1 MLDVK
6 TLCIEQKLKLL
17 TGANLWQNYDVDGKL
32 YQVRMADGPNGLRKS
47 DFDDANPEDETAFP
61 SLAVAGASWDR
72 DIIREMADAI
82 ADEAIEEKID
92 LVLGPGINIKRSPYC
107 GRNFEYISED
117 PYFSGEMGKVY
128 IESMQKRGIGTSLKH
143 FAVNNSEWD
152 RCYQS
157 SEVSERAMQEIYLA
171 GFKKAVEAEPWTIM
185 CSYNPVNGVYSA
197 ENRKL
202 LKNTLRDKFGY
213 KNVIVSDWGAVKNSY
228 KSLKASLDMRM
239 PYHEDG
245 YNELKSAYDKGL
257 ITDSEID
264 ESAERVIALAE
275 KAQNAKKLHEVRY
288 TREERH
294 QKAVEIAQNGMVLLK
309 NEDNILPL
317 KSGKIVVSGAYTK
330 NPPLAGNG
338 AAMVK
343 TAFKQTELSTLLAD
357 SLKGAEIEYVDVM
370 NGYRLRAIR
379 MRHLIEKAYGADV
392 TIIAVGNTNVEEGES
407 WDRENIKIC
416 PLDEKMILET
426 AQKCDNVVV
435 LLYTGSSIDC
445 SSWIDSVKACLW
457 VGFSGEGVN
466 EAINNILTGKVNPS
480 GKLTETFPIEE
491 NVYPESNEGNGFVT
505 KYTDDV
511 FVGYRMYDTY
521 GNGEVCFPFGHGL
534 SYSKFEYSDLEIK
547 KNSETDYELYFK
559 VKNLSDIDGAEVCQ
573 VYVKDVVSMV
583 LRPEKEL
590 KGFDKVFLK
599 AGEQK
604 TVKITLDSSSF
615 AYWSD
620 PLDSFYVENGD
631 FEILVGASSRDIKLV
646 GKIKINLPDEL
657 QVSK

>member
-6 TLCIEQKLKLL
+6 TLTIDQKLKLL
-17 TGANLWQNYDVDGKL
+17 TGANLWQNDSVDGKL
-32 YQVRMADGPNGLRKS
+32 YQVRMADGPNGLRLS
-47 DFDDANPEDETAFP
+47 DFDDANPQDETAFP
-61 SLAVAGASWDR
+61 SLAVAGSSWDR
-72 DIIREMADAI
+72 EIIKEMADAI
-82 ADEAIEEKID
+82 ADEAIEEKVD

-117 PYFSGEMGKVY
+117 PYFSGEMGKAY
-128 IESMQKRGIGTSLKH
+128 IDAMQKRGIGTSLKH

-157 SEVSERAMQEIYLA
+157 SEVSERAMQEIYFA
-171 GFKKAVEAEPWTIM
+171 GFKKAIDANPWTIM
-185 CSYNPVNGVYSA
+185 CSYNPVNGVYAA

-202 LKNTLRDKFGY
+202 LKLTLRDKFGY
-213 KNVIVSDWGAVKNSY
+213 KGVVVSDWGAVLNSY
-228 KSLKASLDMRM
+228 KSLKAGLDMRM

-245 YNELKSAYDKGL
+245 FTTLKSAYKKGL

-264 ESAERVIALAE
+264 ESAQRVIDLAE
-275 KAQNAKKLHEVRY
+275 KAQNAKKHHKINM
-288 TREERH
+288 TRAERH
-294 QKAVEIAQNGMVLLK
+294 QKAVEIAQSGMVLLK
-309 NEDNILPL
+309 NEDDILPL
-317 KSGKIVVSGAYTK
+317 KGGKIVVSGTYTV

-343 TAFKQTELSTLLAD
+343 TAYKQTELDKLLAQALPD
-357 SLKGAEIEYVDVM
+357 ANVEYVDVV
-370 NGYRLRAIR
+370 NGIRLRAIR
-379 MRHLIEKAYGADV
+379 MRHLVERAYGSDV

-407 WDRENIKIC
+407 WDRENLRIC
-416 PLDEKMILET
+416 PLDEKLILET
-426 AQKCDNVVV
+426 AKKCDNVVV

-466 EAINNILTGKVNPS
+466 EAITNILTGKVNPS
-480 GKLTETFPIEE
+480 GKLTETFPIED
-491 NVYPESNEGNGFVT
+491 NVYPDSNEGNGFVT
-505 KYTDDV
+505 RYGDDV
-511 FVGYRMYDTY
+511 FVGYRMYDTF
-521 GNGEVCFPFGHGL
+521 GVDVCFPFGHGL
-534 SYSKFEYSDLEIK
+534 SYSEFEYSDLDINK
-547 KNSETDYELYFK
+547 LSETDYEISFK
-559 VKNLSDIDGAEVCQ
+559 VKNISNIDGAEVCQ

-583 LRPEKEL
+583 SRPQKEL
-590 KGFDKVFLK
+590 KGFDKVYLK

-604 TVKITLDSSSF
+604 TVKVVLDRSSF

-620 PLDSFYVENGD
+620 PLDEFYVENGV
-631 FEILVGASSRDIKLV
+631 FEILVGASSRDIRLN